1 MNNELGKHMKRTI
14 KSINPA
20 NEAVENE
27 FPDWGMDEITP
38 VIEASDSAFL
48 KWQTLGFAKRASFF
62 FTMAKLLRER
72 KSDYAQLMA
81 KEMGKPVSQGEV
93 EIGKCAW
100 VCEHYAEQTATY
112 LADQAIET
120 ENSESFVTF
129 KPLGVIYMIMP
140 WNFPFW
146 QVIRGAAPTIMAGN
160 TIVLKHASN
169 VFGCAVAIEQL
180 FKDAGF
186 PDNIFSTLLT
196 GSRTSADIIAHS
208 KIQAVTLTG
217 SERAGQ
223 QVAAEAGR
231 NLKKSVLE
239 LGGSDPY
246 IILEDADIDAAV
258 ASCGASRM
266 LNGGQVCIA
275 AKRFIVVESV
285 SQEFEDKVIELMKS
299 YQMGDPLDSSTNFG
313 PMAKVKLR
321 DELHEQ
327 VQRSMEQ
334 GALLKLG
341 GKIPDKPGAWYPST
355 VLTGVKKGMTAFS
368 EELFG
373 PVATIISAKD
383 EEDAIAIAN
392 DTEFGLGG
400 AIFTRDVEKGRRL
413 ARDVINTGTCA
424 VNGFV
429 KSDPRL
435 PFGGIKKSG
444 YGREIGE
451 FGLHEFVNIK
461 TIIVT

>member
-1 MNNELGKHMKRTI
+1 MKRTI

-20 NEAVENE
+20 NETVIQE
-27 FPDWGMDEITP
+27 FPDWDMAEITP
-38 VIEASDSAFL
+38 VIDATDNAFMQWRDLSFSERAGFFMKMAELL
-48 KWQTLGFAKRASFF
+48 K
-62 FTMAKLLRER
+62 ER
-72 KSDYAQLMA
+72 KTEYARIMTN
-81 KEMGKPVSQGEV
+81 EMGKPISQGEM
-93 EIGKCAW
+93 EIEKCAW
-100 VCEHYAEQTATY
+100 VCEYYAQETQNY
-112 LADQAIET
+112 LADKAIET
-120 ENSESFVTF
+120 ENTESFVTF

-146 QVIRGAAPTIMAGN
+146 QVLRGAAPTIMAGN

-169 VFGCAVAIEQL
+169 VFGCALALEQL
-180 FKDAGF
+180 FEDAGF
-186 PDNIFSTLLT
+186 PDNVFRSLLT
-196 GSRTSADIIAHS
+196 GSRTSADIIAYP
-208 KIQAVTLTG
+208 KIRAVTLTG
-217 SERAGQ
+217 SERAGE

-275 AKRFIVVESV
+275 AKRFIVVEANLK
-285 SQEFEDKVIELMKS
+285 EFEDKIIQMMKT
-299 YQMGDPLDSSTNFG
+299 YQMGDPLDTQTNFG

-321 DELHEQ
+321 DELHQQ
-327 VQRSMEQ
+327 VLSSVEQ
-334 GALLKLG
+334 GAVLKLG
-341 GKIPDKPGAWYPST
+341 GEIPDRPGAWYPAT
-355 VLTGVKKGMTAFS
+355 VLSNVHEGMTAFE

-373 PVATIISAKD
+373 PVSTIISAKD
-383 EEDAIAIAN
+383 EDEAIAMAN
-392 DTEFGLGG
+392 DSEFGLGG
-400 AIFTRDVEKGRRL
+400 AVFTRNVEKGRRL
-413 ARDVINTGTCA
+413 ARDVINSGTCV

-435 PFGGIKKSG
+435 PFGGIKRSG
-444 YGREIGE
+444 YGRELGE

-461 TIIVT
+461 TIVVS